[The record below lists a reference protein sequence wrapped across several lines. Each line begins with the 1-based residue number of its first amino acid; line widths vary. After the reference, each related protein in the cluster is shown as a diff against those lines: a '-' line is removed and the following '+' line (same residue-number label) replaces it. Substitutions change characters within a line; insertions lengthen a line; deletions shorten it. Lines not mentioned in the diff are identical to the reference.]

1 MNKKRKINRGV
12 MLLSQKEVGDTL
24 SLSECIGAVE
34 KAYTQFSEGV
44 TLQPPIVSMMMDDRD
59 GEVDVKT
66 GFIAAHNMI
75 GVKVAAGFYKNE
87 VLYGIPSWP
96 SIILLAD
103 GETGFPCAV
112 MDGGYIT
119 TVRTGA
125 AGAVGAKYL
134 ARQES
139 ETVLIVGAG
148 NQARIQLHGL
158 KEVLPKL
165 RKVYVYSPVD
175 GEVERYIFEMGA
187 ATGLSITGLNEVD
200 RLAEAAYIADVIVT
214 VTPARE
220 PLIWREWVR
229 PGTHINAIGSDGP
242 GKQELDPCILRDA
255 KVVADSFKQTS
266 LLGECQ
272 HAVQAGYMSIDGVG
286 LWAEIGEVV
295 SGKKAGRENAEEI
308 TVFDATGMAVLDVA
322 VATVVYERSAKK
334 ESTKYFQMMHV

>member
-1 MNKKRKINRGV
+1 
-12 MLLSQKEVGDTL
+12 
-24 SLSECIGAVE
+24 
-34 KAYTQFSEGV
+34 
-44 TLQPPIVSMMMDDRD
+44 
-59 GEVDVKT
+59 
-66 GFIAAHNMI
+66 
-75 GVKVAAGFYKNE
+75 VAAGFYKNE
-87 VLYGIPSWP
+87 TLYGIPSWP
-96 SIILLAD
+96 SIIVLAD

-134 ARQES
+134 ARQDS

-148 NQARIQLHGL
+148 NQARIQLRGL

-165 RKVYVYSPVD
+165 RKIYVYSPFD
-175 GEVERYIFEMGA
+175 GEVERYIFEMEA
-187 ATGLSITGLNEVD
+187 VTGLSITGLND
-200 RLAEAAYIADVIVT
+200 RARLAEAACISDVIVT

-220 PLIWREWVR
+220 PLILREWVR

-242 GKQELDPCILRDA
+242 GKQELDPSILRDA

-272 HAVQAGYMSIDGVG
+272 HAVREGYMSLDGMG

-295 SGKKAGRENAEEI
+295 SGKKAGRENVEEI

-322 VATVVYERSAKK
+322 TATIVYKRSAKK
-334 ESTKYFQMMHV
+334 GSAIYFQMTHV